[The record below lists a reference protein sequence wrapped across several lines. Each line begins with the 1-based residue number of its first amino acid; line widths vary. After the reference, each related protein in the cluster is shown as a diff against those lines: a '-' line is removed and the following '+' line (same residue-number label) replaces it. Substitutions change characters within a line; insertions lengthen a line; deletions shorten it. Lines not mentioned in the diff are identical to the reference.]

1 MIDLLEKM
9 LLGAIVSTVVIVISA
24 VLYFWLLVFLTS
36 LNLFVTFSVV
46 SAANWVILGVLVLGV
61 LWLIGYLFY
70 RMHGLY

>member
-70 RMHGLY
+70 RMYGLY